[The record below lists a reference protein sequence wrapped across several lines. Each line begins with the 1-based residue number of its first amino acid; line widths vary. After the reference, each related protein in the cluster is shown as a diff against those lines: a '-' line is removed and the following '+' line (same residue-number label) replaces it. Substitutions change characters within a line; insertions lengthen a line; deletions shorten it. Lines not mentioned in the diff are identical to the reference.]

1 MSEYQIFNM
10 MYIGFISNSMYFVG
24 CVLLIWLGFRMANN
38 IYNSPDANMASKV
51 FTSLYCVLVAMITY
65 YTQQIGAAILGTAV
79 TSLADIGA
87 ASAERMVQYVD
98 NPLTIGGTVQTVF
111 VLVVLVFQLAI
122 TWSKKQNN
130 SGGL

>member
-1 MSEYQIFNM
+1 MTEYQIFNM
-10 MYIGFISNSMYFVG
+10 MYVGFISNSMYFVG

-51 FTSLYCVLVAMITY
+51 FTTLYCVLVAMMTF
-65 YTQQIGAAILGTAV
+65 YTQQIGAAILDTAV
-79 TSLADIGA
+79 TSLSDVGA

-98 NPLTIGGTVQTVF
+98 SPLSIGGAVQTLF

-122 TWSKKQNN
+122 TWTSKN
-130 SGGL
+130 

>member
-1 MSEYQIFNM
+1 MTEYEIFNM
-10 MYIGFISNSMYFVG
+10 MYVGFISNSMYFVG

-51 FTSLYCVLVAMITY
+51 FTSLFCILVAMMTY

-79 TSLADIGA
+79 TSLTDIGA
-87 ASAERMVQYVD
+87 ASAERMDQYVD

-122 TWSKKQNN
+122 TWSKK
-130 SGGL
+130 

>member
-1 MSEYQIFNM
+1 MTEYQIFNM
-10 MYIGFISNSMYFVG
+10 MYVGFISNSMYFVG

-51 FTSLYCVLVAMITY
+51 FTSLFCILVAMITY

-79 TSLADIGA
+79 TSLTDIGA

-98 NPLTIGGTVQTVF
+98 NPLTIGGTVQTLF

-122 TWSKKQNN
+122 TWSKK
-130 SGGL
+130 

>member
-1 MSEYQIFNM
+1 MTEYQIFNM
-10 MYIGFISNSMYFVG
+10 MYVGFISNSMYFVG

-51 FTSLYCVLVAMITY
+51 FTTLYCVLVAMMTF
-65 YTQQIGAAILGTAV
+65 YTQQVGAAILDTAV
-79 TSLADIGA
+79 TSLADVGA

-98 NPLTIGGTVQTVF
+98 SPLSIGGAVQTLF

-122 TWSKKQNN
+122 TWTSKN
-130 SGGL
+130 

>member
-1 MSEYQIFNM
+1 MTEYQIFNM
-10 MYIGFISNSMYFVG
+10 MYVGFISNSMYFVG

-51 FTSLYCVLVAMITY
+51 FTSLFCVLVAMMTY

-79 TSLADIGA
+79 TSLTDIGA

-111 VLVVLVFQLAI
+111 VLVVVVFQLAI
-122 TWSKKQNN
+122 TWSKK
-130 SGGL
+130 

>member
-1 MSEYQIFNM
+1 MTEYQIFNM
-10 MYIGFISNSMYFVG
+10 MYVGFISNSMYFVG

-51 FTSLYCVLVAMITY
+51 FTSVFCLLVAMITY

-79 TSLADIGA
+79 TSLTDIAA

-122 TWSKKQNN
+122 TWSKK
-130 SGGL
+130 

>member
-1 MSEYQIFNM
+1 MTEYQIFNM
-10 MYIGFISNSMYFVG
+10 MYVGFISNSMYFVG

-51 FTSLYCVLVAMITY
+51 FTSLFCILVAMITY

-79 TSLADIGA
+79 TSLTDLGA

-122 TWSKKQNN
+122 TWSKK
-130 SGGL
+130 